1 MGLQVAYMPDE
12 AIEKDAEALIAEY
25 AHSRQLTI
33 KLPIP
38 VDDIVE
44 KHLKLGIEFDDM
56 HRLFGVPRSGFG
68 FDPDIVGAMF
78 FDERRIVIDES
89 LDPDVNPAKEG
100 RYRYTLAHEAGHWRL
115 HRGLIGKD
123 PAQSS
128 LLDTPGPPSVI
139 CRKSD
144 AKERVEFQADLY
156 ASCLLMPRR
165 IVHFEWKERLGRSSP
180 LLLRDLRPNGSVMMR
195 AERRVNE
202 LGQREVDAVD
212 DALLE
217 EVAEPFAQRFRVSR
231 AAMRIRLERMGLMLR
246 REPDQKTIKGLF

>member
-1 MGLQVAYMPDE
+1 MVLNVAYMPDE

-25 AHSRQLTI
+25 AHARQLTI

-56 HRLFGVPRSGFG
+56 HRLFGVPRPGFG

-78 FDERRIVIDES
+78 FDEKRIVIDES
-89 LDPDVNPAKEG
+89 LDPDANPEREG

-123 PAQSS
+123 PAQGS

-165 IVHFEWKERLGRSSP
+165 MVHFEWKERLGRSSP
-180 LLLRDLRPNGSVMMR
+180 LLVRDLRPNGLVMKR
-195 AERRVNE
+195 AERRVHE
-202 LGQREVDAVD
+202 LGQHEVDAVD

-217 EVAEPFAQRFRVSR
+217 EVARPVAQRFRVSR

-246 REPDQKTIKGLF
+246 KEPDQKTLQGLL

>member
-1 MGLQVAYMPDE
+1 MGLKVAYMPDE

-25 AHSRQLTI
+25 SHARQLTI

-56 HRLFGVPRSGFG
+56 HRLFGVPRAGFG
-68 FDPDIVGAMF
+68 DPDIVGAMF
-78 FDERRIVIDES
+78 FDEKRIVIDES
-89 LDPDVNPAKEG
+89 LDPDADPAKEG

-123 PAQSS
+123 PAQGS
-128 LLDTPGPPSVI
+128 LVDTSGPPSVI
-139 CRKSD
+139 CRKGD

-165 IVHFEWKERLGRSSP
+165 MGHFEWKERLGRSSP

-195 AERRVNE
+195 AGRRVHE

-217 EVAEPFAQRFRVSR
+217 EVAVPFAQRFRVSR
-231 AAMRIRLERMGLMLR
+231 AAMCIRLERMGLMLR
-246 REPDQKTIKGLF
+246 REPDQKTIKGLL

>member
-1 MGLQVAYMPDE
+1 MGLKVAYMPDE
-12 AIEKDAEALIAEY
+12 AIEKDADALIAEY
-25 AHSRQLTI
+25 AHARQLTI
-33 KLPIP
+33 RLPIP
-38 VDDIVE
+38 IDDIVE
-44 KHLKLGIEFDDM
+44 KHLKLGIEFDDL
-56 HRLFGVPRSGFG
+56 HRLFDVPRSGFG
-68 FDPDIVGAMF
+68 LEPDIIGAMF
-78 FDERRIVIDES
+78 FDQKRIVIDES
-89 LDPDVNPAKEG
+89 LDPDANRAKEG

-115 HRGLIGKD
+115 HRGMIGRE
-123 PAQSS
+123 PAQGS

-165 IVHFEWKERLGRSSP
+165 MVHFEWKERLGRSSP

-195 AERRVNE
+195 AERRVTE
-202 LGQREVDAVD
+202 LGQRDVDAVD

-231 AAMRIRLERMGLMLR
+231 TAMRIRLERMGLMLR
-246 REPDQKTIKGLF
+246 KEPDQKTIQGLL